1 MPKPDQVN
9 DAEVRG
15 KIEAAHQQMR
25 AGDGTAAVKTLAE
38 AYLLILAKK
47 PEFLEQKLEMRPGF
61 SIPAVMRWPALGAN
75 LSPASVAAKEPKI
88 EFTRERFAVSEAI
101 TYYEY
106 TLESAIA
113 QGL

>member
-9 DAEVRG
+9 DPELRG
-15 KIEAAHQQMR
+15 QIEKAHQQMR
-25 AGDGTAAVKTLAE
+25 SGDGTGAVRTLAD
-38 AYLLILAKK
+38 AYLAIIEKS
-47 PEFLEQKLEMRPGF
+47 PEFLQKKLEMRPGF

-75 LSPASVAAKEPKI
+75 LTMESVAAGAPKI
-88 EFTRERFAVSEAI
+88 EFTRERFAVSEAM

-106 TLESAIA
+106 TLESAIG